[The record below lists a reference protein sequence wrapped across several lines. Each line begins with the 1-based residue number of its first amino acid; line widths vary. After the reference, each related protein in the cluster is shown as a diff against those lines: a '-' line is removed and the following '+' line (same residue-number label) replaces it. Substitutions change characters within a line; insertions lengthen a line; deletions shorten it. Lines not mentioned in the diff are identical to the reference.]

1 MSFIPFTGEPNTSNV
16 FTVEDLQQKGPRLFR
31 KCCLIYQAEF
41 TSELVDD
48 VVRAVMI
55 LGSSWLVEERFSLY
69 FWDTDPLRT
78 MVCNGDTVLSQ
89 SRLLSFK
96 AQSPLC
102 VVGQNPD
109 GSATVSWD
117 KVSCCMTTSCE
128 PFWLLFYVV
137 CVSVHT
143 CNSSNLIWSSVPLY
157 KVVKTLP
164 LVSSPAT
171 KFTNGRSWYLD
182 INWKGKFIKLV
193 AVH

>member
-1 MSFIPFTGEPNTSNV
+1 MSFIPFAGEPNTSNI
-16 FTVEDLQQKGPRLFR
+16 FTVEEFQRKGPRLSWE
-31 KCCLIYQAEF
+31 CCLTKWAEY
-41 TSELVDD
+41 TSELNN
-48 VVRAVMI
+48 VVMMLMTLA
-55 LGSSWLVEERFSLY
+55 SFDWLKKSFLFD
-69 FWDTDPLRT
+69 FWDTDPLES

-102 VVGQNPD
+102 VLGQNPD

-117 KVSCCMTTSCE
+117 KVSCCMTTSFE

-171 KFTNGRSWYLD
+171 KFTNGRSWYLGID
-182 INWKGKFIKLV
+182 WKRKIKKLV
-193 AVH
+193 AVY